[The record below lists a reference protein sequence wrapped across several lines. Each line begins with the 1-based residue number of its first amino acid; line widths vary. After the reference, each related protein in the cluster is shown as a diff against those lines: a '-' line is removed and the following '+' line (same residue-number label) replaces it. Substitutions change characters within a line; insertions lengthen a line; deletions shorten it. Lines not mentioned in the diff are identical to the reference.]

1 LSPISERLQAAE
13 LYINF
18 VFCILNE
25 ENYLSTTLNSM
36 EQQMM
41 KSTSK
46 FLKSALLMTSFGF
59 IASNAFC
66 GGTITGTVD
75 ASIPKYKTD
84 AVVYLVGVKGP
95 VVPHNAG
102 VDQKSLVFVPHVTA
116 VPVGSTVD
124 FKNNDKVNHNI
135 FSGSAAKKFN
145 LGTYNPGMSK
155 PVTFDKPGA
164 INLLCNVH
172 SEMSGWVVVT
182 ENQYAAVSEHDGKFT
197 INNVPAGT
205 YKITAWSEKLKAQEG
220 TVTVVDGKTANVTVK
235 LAK

>member
-1 LSPISERLQAAE
+1 
-13 LYINF
+13 
-18 VFCILNE
+18 
-25 ENYLSTTLNSM
+25 M
-36 EQQMM
+36 EQKMVTC
-41 KSTSK
+41 KTK
-46 FLKSALLMTSFGF
+46 FLKTALLMTSFGF

-75 ASIPKYKTD
+75 ASIPKYKGD
-84 AVVYLVGVKGP
+84 AVVYLLGVKGP
-95 VVPHNAG
+95 VTPQRAS

-135 FSGSAAKKFN
+135 FSASAAKKFN

-172 SEMSGWVVVT
+172 SEMSAWVVVT

-205 YKITAWSEKLKAQEG
+205 YKITAWSEKLKAQE
-220 TVTVVDGKTANVTVK
+220 TSVTVADGKTATVAIK

>member
-1 LSPISERLQAAE
+1 
-13 LYINF
+13 
-18 VFCILNE
+18 
-25 ENYLSTTLNSM
+25 
-36 EQQMM
+36 M

-46 FLKSALLMTSFGF
+46 FLKTALLMTGFGLM
-59 IASNAFC
+59 ASNAFC

-75 ASIPKYKTD
+75 ASNPKYKGD
-84 AVVYLVGVKGP
+84 AVVYLLGVKGP
-95 VVPHNAG
+95 VATKQAV

-116 VPVGSTVD
+116 V
-124 FKNNDKVNHNI
+124 HNI
-135 FSGSAAKKFN
+135 FSASAAKKFN

-164 INLLCNVH
+164 VNLLCNVH

-197 INNVPAGT
+197 ISNVPAGT
-205 YKITAWSEKLKAQEG
+205 YKITAWSEKLKATEG
-220 TVTVVDGKTANVTVK
+220 TVTVADGKTATVTVK

>member
-1 LSPISERLQAAE
+1 
-13 LYINF
+13 
-18 VFCILNE
+18 
-25 ENYLSTTLNSM
+25 M
-36 EQQMM
+36 EQKMVTC
-41 KSTSK
+41 KTK
-46 FLKSALLMTSFGF
+46 FLKTALLMTSFGF

-75 ASIPKYKTD
+75 ASIPKYKGD
-84 AVVYLVGVKGP
+84 AVVYLLGVKGP
-95 VVPHNAG
+95 VTPQHAS

-124 FKNNDKVNHNI
+124 FRNNDKVNHNI
-135 FSGSAAKKFN
+135 FSASAAKKFN

-172 SEMSGWVVVT
+172 SEMSAWVVVT

-205 YKITAWSEKLKAQEG
+205 YKITAWSEKLKAQE
-220 TVTVVDGKTANVTVK
+220 TSVTVADGKTATVAIK
-235 LAK
+235 LVK

>member
-1 LSPISERLQAAE
+1 
-13 LYINF
+13 
-18 VFCILNE
+18 
-25 ENYLSTTLNSM
+25 M
-36 EQQMM
+36 EQKMVTC
-41 KSTSK
+41 KTK
-46 FLKSALLMTSFGF
+46 FLKTALLMTSFGF

-75 ASIPKYKTD
+75 ASIPKYKGD
-84 AVVYLVGVKGP
+84 AVVYLLGVKGP
-95 VVPHNAG
+95 VTPQHAS
-102 VDQKSLVFVPHVTA
+102 VDQKSLVFVPYVTA

-135 FSGSAAKKFN
+135 FSASAAKKFN

-172 SEMSGWVVVT
+172 SEMSAWVVVT

-205 YKITAWSEKLKAQEG
+205 YKITAWSEKLKAQE
-220 TVTVVDGKTANVTVK
+220 TSVTVADGKTATVAIK

>member
-1 LSPISERLQAAE
+1 M
-13 LYINF
+13 
-18 VFCILNE
+18 VTCK
-25 ENYLSTTLNSM
+25 T
-36 EQQMM
+36 
-41 KSTSK
+41 K
-46 FLKSALLMTSFGF
+46 FLKTALLMTSFGF

-75 ASIPKYKTD
+75 ASIPKYKGD
-84 AVVYLVGVKGP
+84 AVVYLLGVKGP
-95 VVPHNAG
+95 VTPQHAS

-124 FKNNDKVNHNI
+124 FKNDDKVNHNI
-135 FSGSAAKKFN
+135 FSASAAKKFN

-172 SEMSGWVVVT
+172 SEMSAWVVVT

-205 YKITAWSEKLKAQEG
+205 YKITAWSEKLKAQE
-220 TVTVVDGKTANVTVK
+220 TSVTVADGKTATVAIK

>member
-1 LSPISERLQAAE
+1 
-13 LYINF
+13 
-18 VFCILNE
+18 
-25 ENYLSTTLNSM
+25 
-36 EQQMM
+36 M

-46 FLKSALLMTSFGF
+46 FLKTALLVTGFGF
-59 IASNAFC
+59 MASNAFC

-75 ASIPKYKTD
+75 ASNPKYKGD

-95 VVPHNAG
+95 VVTKQAS

-116 VPVGSTVD
+116 VPVGSTVE

-135 FSGSAAKKFN
+135 FSASPEKKFN

-155 PVTFDKPGA
+155 PVTFDKPGK
-164 INLLCNVH
+164 INILCNVH
-172 SEMSGWVVVT
+172 SEMSAWVIVT

-197 INNVPAGT
+197 ISNVPAGT
-205 YKITAWSEKLKAQEG
+205 YKINAWSEKLKAQEAS
-220 TVTVVDGKTANVTVK
+220 VTVVDGKTATVAIK

>member
-1 LSPISERLQAAE
+1 
-13 LYINF
+13 
-18 VFCILNE
+18 
-25 ENYLSTTLNSM
+25 M
-36 EQQMM
+36 EQKMVTC
-41 KSTSK
+41 KTK
-46 FLKSALLMTSFGF
+46 FLKTALLMTSFGF

-75 ASIPKYKTD
+75 ASIPKYKGD
-84 AVVYLVGVKGP
+84 AVVYLLGVKGP
-95 VVPHNAG
+95 VTPQHAS

-135 FSGSAAKKFN
+135 FSASAAKKFN

-172 SEMSGWVVVT
+172 SEMSAWVVVT

-205 YKITAWSEKLKAQEG
+205 YKITAWSEKLKAQE
-220 TVTVVDGKTANVTVK
+220 TSVTVADGKTATVAIK
-235 LAK
+235 LVK

>member
-1 LSPISERLQAAE
+1 
-13 LYINF
+13 
-18 VFCILNE
+18 
-25 ENYLSTTLNSM
+25 M
-36 EQQMM
+36 EQKMVTC
-41 KSTSK
+41 KTK
-46 FLKSALLMTSFGF
+46 FLKTALLMTSFGF

-75 ASIPKYKTD
+75 ASIPKYKGD
-84 AVVYLVGVKGP
+84 AVVYLLGVKGP
-95 VVPHNAG
+95 VTPQHAS

-124 FKNNDKVNHNI
+124 FKNDDKVNHNI
-135 FSGSAAKKFN
+135 FSASAAKKFN

-172 SEMSGWVVVT
+172 SEMSAWVVVT

-205 YKITAWSEKLKAQEG
+205 YKITAWSEKLKAQE
-220 TVTVVDGKTANVTVK
+220 TSVTVADGKTATVAIK

>member
-1 LSPISERLQAAE
+1 
-13 LYINF
+13 
-18 VFCILNE
+18 
-25 ENYLSTTLNSM
+25 M
-36 EQQMM
+36 EQKMVTC
-41 KSTSK
+41 KTK
-46 FLKSALLMTSFGF
+46 FLKTALLMTSFGF

-75 ASIPKYKTD
+75 ASIPKYKGD
-84 AVVYLVGVKGP
+84 AVVYLLGVKGP
-95 VVPHNAG
+95 VTPQHAS

-135 FSGSAAKKFN
+135 FSASAAKKFN

-172 SEMSGWVVVT
+172 SEMSAWVVVT

-205 YKITAWSEKLKAQEG
+205 YKITAWSEKLKAQE
-220 TVTVVDGKTANVTVK
+220 TSVTVADGKTATVAIK

>member
-1 LSPISERLQAAE
+1 
-13 LYINF
+13 
-18 VFCILNE
+18 
-25 ENYLSTTLNSM
+25 M
-36 EQQMM
+36 EQKMVTC
-41 KSTSK
+41 KTK
-46 FLKSALLMTSFGF
+46 FLKTALLMTSFGF

-75 ASIPKYKTD
+75 ASIPKYKGD
-84 AVVYLVGVKGP
+84 AVVYLLGVKGP
-95 VVPHNAG
+95 VTPQHAS

-124 FKNNDKVNHNI
+124 FRNNDKVNHNI
-135 FSGSAAKKFN
+135 FSASAAKKFN

-172 SEMSGWVVVT
+172 SEMSAWVVVT

-205 YKITAWSEKLKAQEG
+205 YKITAWSEKLKAQE
-220 TVTVVDGKTANVTVK
+220 TSVTVADGKTATVAIK

>member
-1 LSPISERLQAAE
+1 M
-13 LYINF
+13 
-18 VFCILNE
+18 VTCK
-25 ENYLSTTLNSM
+25 T
-36 EQQMM
+36 
-41 KSTSK
+41 K
-46 FLKSALLMTSFGF
+46 FLKTALLMTSFGF

-75 ASIPKYKTD
+75 ASIPKYKGD
-84 AVVYLVGVKGP
+84 AVVYLLGVKGP
-95 VVPHNAG
+95 VTPQHAS

-135 FSGSAAKKFN
+135 FSASAAKKFN

-172 SEMSGWVVVT
+172 SEMSAWVVVT

-205 YKITAWSEKLKAQEG
+205 YKITAWSEKLKAQE
-220 TVTVVDGKTANVTVK
+220 TSVTVADGKTATVAIK

>member
-1 LSPISERLQAAE
+1 MLK
-13 LYINF
+13 
-18 VFCILNE
+18 CK
-25 ENYLSTTLNSM
+25 T
-36 EQQMM
+36 
-41 KSTSK
+41 K
-46 FLKSALLMTSFGF
+46 FLKTALFMTSFGF

-66 GGTITGTVD
+66 AGTITGTVD
-75 ASIPKYKTD
+75 ASIAKYKGD
-84 AVVYLVGVKGP
+84 AVVYLKDVKGP
-95 VVPHNAG
+95 VTPKHVS

-135 FSGSAAKKFN
+135 FSASAAKKFN

-155 PVTFDKPGA
+155 PVTFDKPGV

-172 SEMSGWVVVT
+172 SEMSGFVVVT

-197 INNVPAGT
+197 IENVPAGT
-205 YKITAWSEKLKAQEG
+205 YKITAWSEKLKALET
-220 TVTVVDGKTANVTVK
+220 TVTVADGKTATVAIK

>member
-1 LSPISERLQAAE
+1 M
-13 LYINF
+13 
-18 VFCILNE
+18 VTCK
-25 ENYLSTTLNSM
+25 T
-36 EQQMM
+36 
-41 KSTSK
+41 K
-46 FLKSALLMTSFGF
+46 FLKTALLMTSFGF

-75 ASIPKYKTD
+75 ASIPKYKGD
-84 AVVYLVGVKGP
+84 AVVYLLGVKGP
-95 VVPHNAG
+95 VTPQHAS

-124 FKNNDKVNHNI
+124 FRNNDKVNHNI
-135 FSGSAAKKFN
+135 FSASAAKKFN

-172 SEMSGWVVVT
+172 SEMSAWVVVT

-205 YKITAWSEKLKAQEG
+205 YKITAWSEKLKAQE
-220 TVTVVDGKTANVTVK
+220 TSVTVADGKTATVAIK
-235 LAK
+235 LVK

>member
-1 LSPISERLQAAE
+1 M
-13 LYINF
+13 
-18 VFCILNE
+18 VTCK
-25 ENYLSTTLNSM
+25 T
-36 EQQMM
+36 
-41 KSTSK
+41 K
-46 FLKSALLMTSFGF
+46 FLKTALLMTSFGF

-66 GGTITGTVD
+66 GGTSTGTVD
-75 ASIPKYKTD
+75 ASIPKYKGD
-84 AVVYLVGVKGP
+84 AVVYLLGVKGP
-95 VVPHNAG
+95 VTPQHAS

-135 FSGSAAKKFN
+135 FSASAAKKFN

-172 SEMSGWVVVT
+172 SEMSAWVVVT

-205 YKITAWSEKLKAQEG
+205 YKITAWSEKLKAQE
-220 TVTVVDGKTANVTVK
+220 TSVTVADGKTATVAIK

>member
-1 LSPISERLQAAE
+1 ME
-13 LYINF
+13 LNMLK
-18 VFCILNE
+18 C
-25 ENYLSTTLNSM
+25 
-36 EQQMM
+36 
-41 KSTSK
+41 KSK
-46 FLKSALLMTSFGF
+46 FMKTALLMASFGF
-59 IASNAFC
+59 ISANAFC
-66 GGTITGTVD
+66 AGTITGKINTT
-75 ASIPKYKTD
+75 IPKYAAD

-95 VVPHNAG
+95 VVPQHAV

-124 FKNNDKVNHNI
+124 FKNSDKVNHNI
-135 FSGSAAKKFN
+135 FSASAAKKFN

-155 PVTFDKPGA
+155 VMLFDKPGA

-197 INNVPAGT
+197 IKNVPAGT
-205 YKITAWSEKLKAQEG
+205 YEITAWSEKLKPQG
-220 TVTVVDGKTANVTVK
+220 KTMVTVADGQTANVAIK

>member
-1 LSPISERLQAAE
+1 M
-13 LYINF
+13 
-18 VFCILNE
+18 VTCK
-25 ENYLSTTLNSM
+25 T
-36 EQQMM
+36 
-41 KSTSK
+41 K
-46 FLKSALLMTSFGF
+46 FLKTALLMTSFGF

-75 ASIPKYKTD
+75 ASIPKYKGD
-84 AVVYLVGVKGP
+84 AVVYLLGVKGP
-95 VVPHNAG
+95 VTPQRAS

-135 FSGSAAKKFN
+135 FSASAAKKFN

-172 SEMSGWVVVT
+172 SEMSAWVVVT

-205 YKITAWSEKLKAQEG
+205 YKITAWSEKLKAQE
-220 TVTVVDGKTANVTVK
+220 TSVTVADGKTATVAIK